1 MDIWSQY
8 KNTNNDKYDM
18 LTNKSSK
25 LLFYNFK
32 NYLNRRGQTRT
43 KSNTYNYIWGR
54 SWFARVAKKYWSYF
68 MGKRL
73 EFSEKENSELENNA
87 TKTETV
93 ENELLLI
100 TNTTNN

>member
-1 MDIWSQY
+1 ME
-8 KNTNNDKYDM
+8 
-18 LTNKSSK
+18 
-25 LLFYNFK
+25 
-32 NYLNRRGQTRT
+32 
-43 KSNTYNYIWGR
+43 
-54 SWFARVAKKYWSYF
+54 
-68 MGKRL
+68 KRL